1 LRLPQKKTV
10 VRNLWVAGIATI
22 VTHKRPNMGQHDRRF
37 CFRDSIQGTHSMEGS
52 ALRRSVPFVVLVAN
66 IALTGQSTFG
76 GTTEC
81 RASPGPPAAQG
92 MHWYY
97 RVDRTSNRHCWYL
110 QPAGMQV
117 RSHEIAPLS
126 KPVPAQIVPEQSL
139 AASEKVDLQTLPL
152 QAAAAEDVRIEPSEP
167 SIGAPSAAH
176 FNARWSHAPASVDF
190 GYDFASSRRGTAAEQ
205 ASPRPE
211 EVMLSTRV
219 SPDTVSPSLHKSRNP
234 VKLGLLF
241 IAGAISAILFA
252 TLLKLARV
260 LCSFRTRPRL
270 KSELDDGSE
279 ISLSELMRALRRVDQ
294 SLKAAEAQRYP
305 APKHVSSSQTREQQN
320 EIIIIGPQLPPFR
333 A

>member
-1 LRLPQKKTV
+1 M
-10 VRNLWVAGIATI
+10 IAAFAFAI
-22 VTHKRPNMGQHDRRF
+22 RFRGRIRWRDRRYGEAF
-37 CFRDSIQGTHSMEGS
+37 
-52 ALRRSVPFVVLVAN
+52 PY
-66 IALTGQSTFG
+66 
-76 GTTEC
+76 
-81 RASPGPPAAQG
+81 

-152 QAAAAEDVRIEPSEP
+152 QAAAAEDVRIELSEP

-205 ASPRPE
+205 ASLRPE

-270 KSELDDGSE
+270 KSELDHGSE
-279 ISLSELMRALRRVDQ
+279 ISLSELMRALRRIDQ
-294 SLKAAEAQRYP
+294 SLKATEAQRYP

-320 EIIIIGPQLPPFR
+320 EIIIIGPQLPPLVRGQETGDPMSTVRRYGNGGWFCEPALLNFVSKALSSPSR
-333 A
+333 IAMR